1 MYMRLEHKDY
11 IYGNPICCI
20 GIIIFLGSYIYALYG
35 ANYIMSAVISALF
48 FIALIKWVD
57 RKFVM
62 ILIVFFI
69 FSFINTYFYFNT
81 NLPCEYSEKV
91 RVVKKNNRSYT
102 VSSKGKEFYLVTD
115 RNIQEGMLITVRGGF
130 KKNCELSQGI
140 VGTYYCDY
148 LKIEKKD
155 FISKIYDYKRN
166 IYNDYSAIMGK
177 KRAGI
182 VMSVSLG
189 ESCYMECDM
198 KNDFNR
204 LGVIHASA
212 VSGFHMAII
221 YKIFEKLIGYRASL
235 VTCLL
240 YMLFTGAKP
249 SALRAFI
256 MIAVFKLS
264 GSFFKKNNSLSALG
278 FSAVIILIVKPQYAY
293 SLGFHLSYLSVVGI
307 ILFYKKLLR
316 IMYKLPNK
324 INEAWSVSLSA
335 QVFTMPY
342 IMMAFSNISIGFMVG
357 SILLMPI
364 LSLLIIVGNLGV
376 IFNKVN
382 FIFYYISQ
390 CLKVVLFA
398 LEGGIFILKHV
409 TPPILK
415 SGFYEGV
422 CYIFF
427 LFLFFFLNK
436 KYKEENSNL

>member
-1 MYMRLEHKDY
+1 MKLEHKSY

-20 GIIIFLGSYIYALYG
+20 GISIFFGSYIYALYEVS
-35 ANYIMSAVISALF
+35 YIVSAVVSALF
-48 FIALIKWVD
+48 FIALLKWCD
-57 RKFVM
+57 RKFAM
-62 ILIVFFI
+62 ILMVLFI
-69 FSFINTYFYFNT
+69 FSFINTYFYFNM
-81 NLPCEYSEKV
+81 NLPCEYSNKV
-91 RVVKKNNRSYT
+91 RIVKKNYGSYT
-102 VSSKGKEFYLVTD
+102 ASSKGKEFYMVNNK
-115 RNIQEGMLITVRGGF
+115 NIEEGRLIEVRGYF
-130 KKNCELSQGI
+130 KKSSQLSRGI
-140 VGTYYCDY
+140 VGIYYCDY
-148 LKIEKKD
+148 SKIEEKD
-155 FISKIYDYKRN
+155 FISRVYEYKRK
-166 IYNDYSAIMGK
+166 IYNDYSALIGK

-189 ESCYMECDM
+189 ENSYMDYDM

-204 LGVIHASA
+204 LGVIHAAA

-221 YKIFEKLIGYRASL
+221 YKIFEKIIGYRASL
-235 VTCLL
+235 VICLL
-240 YMLFTGAKP
+240 YMLFTGGKP

-278 FSAVIILIVKPQYAY
+278 FSAVIILILKPQYAY
-293 SLGFHLSYLSVVGI
+293 SMGFHLSYLSVIGI

-316 IMYKLPNK
+316 VMYKLPNK

-342 IMMAFSNISIGFMVG
+342 IMMVFSNVSIGFMVG

-364 LSLLIIVGNLGV
+364 LSLIIIIGNLGV

-390 CLKVVLFA
+390 FLKVVLFA
-398 LEGGIFILKHV
+398 LEGGIYILKYL

-422 CYIFF
+422 CYILF
-427 LFLFFFLNK
+427 LFLFFFLCK
-436 KYKEENSNL
+436 KYKEETSNL